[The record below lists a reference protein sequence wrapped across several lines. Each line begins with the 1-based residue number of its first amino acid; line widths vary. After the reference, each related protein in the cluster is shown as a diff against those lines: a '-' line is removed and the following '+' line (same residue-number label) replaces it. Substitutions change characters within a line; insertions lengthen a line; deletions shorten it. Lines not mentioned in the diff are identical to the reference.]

1 MRFGRVTVETK
12 LALVIDHTAGLQDS
26 GQIRGCVSGDVYSSV
41 VTTSSYANDSARAV
55 VNAPAVTTAL
65 EHYPGH
71 WRHSVPGVSGS
82 PSVQSSL
89 EHHPGHWRHSVPGVS
104 GGPSAVPA
112 ALPPVQSS
120 VNSPTSVPPEQRADQ
135 VYVRQQ
141 DDSNLSFGSY
151 NVSVT
156 DRSGGG
162 GGDSVVR
169 HDVQFSSIYT
179 KGHERYLAKIVPM
192 LQVNHTLQ
200 VNTSRTLIL
209 YALRFYSLHYY
220 LKLYF
225 EFYILLYL
233 CI

>member
-1 MRFGRVTVETK
+1 MRFGRDTVETK

-65 EHYPGH
+65 EHY
-71 WRHSVPGVSGS
+71 
-82 PSVQSSL
+82 
-89 EHHPGHWRHSVPGVS
+89 PGHWRHSVPGVS